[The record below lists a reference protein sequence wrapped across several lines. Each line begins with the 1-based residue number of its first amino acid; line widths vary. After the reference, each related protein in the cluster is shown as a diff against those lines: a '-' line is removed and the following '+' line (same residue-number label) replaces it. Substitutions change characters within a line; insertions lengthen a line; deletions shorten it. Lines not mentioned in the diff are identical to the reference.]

1 MSNFVNIR
9 LPDNLLIDPNLKVL
23 VDKLAIDNPKWVFEP
38 RKGGREI
45 HQKAVNFKFSA
56 SEETQKANTAPE
68 GFSFVRAIHVLQDG
82 EQLGVLHV
90 DNQYNRSREQNW
102 HYGVQSWRVEKSR
115 GDRNT
120 THTTKLDMAIRHVKK
135 TFKPMDHN
143 ETYTKAVD
151 AIHRGF
157 QDALRNLTD
166 PIRNMRLIKSNVSLQ
181 AYALAKALG
190 EPILSP
196 DLTEIERQLQS
207 ATYKQAM
214 GEYFLAR
221 DMGAAQDRQLTVV
234 VALGNNQYLF
244 KDAEYELHCADF
256 DTLPERMQ
264 NNLSVMHLMQDNE
277 VVRDVGYRYNDTH
290 FYIHK

>member
-9 LPDNLLIDPNLKVL
+9 IPDNLLIDPNLKVL
-23 VDKLAIDNPKWVFEP
+23 VDKLAMDNPKWVFAP

-68 GFSFVRAIHVLQDG
+68 GFSFVRAIHVSQDG

-90 DNQYNRSREQNW
+90 DNQYNRNRDQNW

-166 PIRNMRLIKSNVSLQ
+166 PIRNTRLIKSSVGLQ
-181 AYALAKALG
+181 AYALAKAVG
-190 EPILSP
+190 EPIVSP
-196 DLTEIERQLQS
+196 DLLEIERQLQS
-207 ATYKQAM
+207 ETYKQAM
-214 GEYFLAR
+214 GEYFLSTNMA
-221 DMGAAQDRQLTVV
+221 AAQDKQLTVV
-234 VALGNNQYLF
+234 VALGNNVYLF
-244 KDAEYELHCADF
+244 KDAEYEIRCVDF
-256 DTLPERMQ
+256 DMLSERMK

-277 VVRDVGYRYNDTH
+277 MVRDVGYRYNDTH